1 MNHLANVVVS
11 EYADKIRAAW
21 RAELSLG
28 DVVQYGTRLTESG
41 QPELAEVLYQTWLAH
56 NETPFNYLVLFNLG
70 AVQSVLE
77 RTEDARQTFSRVVE
91 LAPAFAQGHVNRAI
105 VYERLGKLDVAI
117 SEWMWV
123 ANSVSPRD
131 ETNAAFRLQAFNNL
145 GRLYETQRNFS
156 EALCWLAK
164 SLETNPS
171 QPDVLHHWI
180 FLRAKSCSWPV
191 YEDVPGVDPAL
202 MRQSTSTMAMIAQS
216 DDLQEQFDAARKFV
230 AQKVNCDVPALAER
244 SNYGHDKIRIGYLS
258 SDLCQHPVAMLMVE
272 LLEQHDRERV
282 EVYCYCW
289 TKDDGSAL
297 RQRVIGAVDHFV
309 RIDGLTDEAAA
320 QLIRSHEIDILVD
333 LHGQTLGARPAILA
347 ARPAPVQVT
356 YLGLVATTGFPF
368 IDYVIADE
376 FVIPPEAAAHYTET
390 PIYMP
395 DVYQVSDRKRTIAPA
410 PARADCG
417 LPEDGVVFCSF
428 NNNYKYTPEAFD
440 TWMRILARVPGS
452 VLWLLADNPWAELN
466 LRKEAQARGID
477 PQRLVFAP
485 RVFMDQYLA
494 RYLIADLFL
503 DTFPYNAGTTAND
516 ALWTGL
522 PIVTRSGRSFASRM
536 AGALLTAAEMPELIT
551 WNWADYEEKAVA
563 LALAPQERQGL
574 RDRLATVREQGA
586 LFDTTRFARN
596 LEESFSRLLAALP
609 QQTVVA

>member
-11 EYADKIRAAW
+11 EYADKIRSAW
-21 RAELSLG
+21 RSELSLG
-28 DVVQYGTRLTESG
+28 DAVQYGTRLTESG

-70 AVQSVLE
+70 AVQSTLDKV
-77 RTEDARQTFSRVVE
+77 EDARQTFSRVVE
-91 LAPAFAQGHVNRAI
+91 LSPAFVQGHVNRAI

-117 SEWMWV
+117 TEWMWV

-131 ETNAAFRLQAFNNL
+131 EQNAGFRLQAFNNL
-145 GRLYETQRNFS
+145 GRLYETQRNYS
-156 EALCWLAK
+156 EALAWLAK
-164 SLETNPS
+164 SLEANPS

-202 MRQSTSTMAMIAQS
+202 MRRSTSTMAMIAQS
-216 DDLQEQFDAARKFV
+216 DDLQEQLDAARKFV
-230 AQKVNCDVPALAER
+230 SQKINCDVPALAER
-244 SNYGHDKIRIGYLS
+244 CNYGHDKIRIGYLS

-289 TKDDGSAL
+289 TKEDGSAL
-297 RQRVIGAVDHFV
+297 RQRVIGAVDHFE
-309 RIDGLTDEAAA
+309 RIGGFTDEAAA
-320 QLIRSHEIDILVD
+320 HLIRSHEIDILVD

-376 FVIPPEAAAHYTET
+376 FVIPEESTACYTET

-410 PARADCG
+410 PTRAACN

-452 VLWLLADNPWAELN
+452 VLWLLSDNPWAEAN

-494 RYLIADLFL
+494 RYLVADLFL

-536 AGALLTAAEMPELIT
+536 AGALLSAAGMPELIT
-551 WNWADYEEKAVA
+551 WNWADYEEKAVS
-563 LALAPQERQGL
+563 LALAPQERLRL
-574 RDRLATVREQGA
+574 RDELAAVRERGA

-596 LEESFSRLLAALP
+596 LEEKFSDLLAALP
-609 QQTVVA
+609 LQTVDA